1 MSGPYVILLAANLVF
16 ATGYAVS
23 RIVLADVG
31 PATLGLARVLIGG
44 APLLAWAAWHGRSA
58 PRRRWTVGDRIR
70 VAFMGVVGFALAFAL
85 GNWGLAHSTA
95 SNAALLITV
104 EPTTLLVLA
113 PLLLGERLSGRE
125 TLGAVLTLLG
135 AVVVVVDGVPGLTRS
150 LMPHWRDDLL
160 LILSGVAY
168 AAYSLLGQGVLTR
181 HPVARV
187 TAHSVVWGAVSIAP
201 LAAHEWHAGPPPAWT
216 ATAVVGTL
224 YLGVVI
230 TALGYAVW
238 NWCLER
244 VGAARVAAFVNVQP
258 LAGALLGVWWLHE
271 PLTPF
276 LVGGGLLIVA
286 GLHLTVKPGRTE

>member
-1 MSGPYVILLAANLVF
+1 VSGPYVILLAANLVF

-58 PRRRWTVGDRIR
+58 PRRRWTVGDRVR

-85 GNWGLAHSTA
+85 GNWGLARSTA

-125 TLGAVLTLLG
+125 TFGAVLTLLG

-150 LMPHWRDDLL
+150 LMPHWRGDLL

>member
-1 MSGPYVILLAANLVF
+1 M
-16 ATGYAVS
+16 
-23 RIVLADVG
+23 
-31 PATLGLARVLIGG
+31 
-44 APLLAWAAWHGRSA
+44 
-58 PRRRWTVGDRIR
+58 
-70 VAFMGVVGFALAFAL
+70 
-85 GNWGLAHSTA
+85 
-95 SNAALLITV
+95 
-104 EPTTLLVLA
+104 
-113 PLLLGERLSGRE
+113 
-125 TLGAVLTLLG
+125 
-135 AVVVVVDGVPGLTRS
+135 
-150 LMPHWRDDLL
+150 
-160 LILSGVAY
+160 
-168 AAYSLLGQGVLTR
+168 LTR

-258 LAGALLGVWWLHE
+258 LAGALLGVWWLRE

-276 LVGGGLLIVA
+276 LVAGGLLIVA
-286 GLHLTVKPGRTE
+286 GLHLTVKPGRTEGRISACGGCGWGWPR